1 MMNIHPELLKQLKE
15 YYKPG
20 TKVRLVHMN
29 DPYTHIPVGTIGV
42 VTWVDDAGTIFT
54 KWSNGSTL
62 GVVFREDSVVKIEE
76 NELE

>member
-62 GVVFREDSVVKIEE
+62 GVVFGEDECVKIEE
-76 NELE
+76 GEFE

>member
-1 MMNIHPELLKQLKE
+1 MTNIHSDQLKQLKE

-20 TKVRLVHMN
+20 SKVKLVRMD

-42 VTWVDDAGTIFT
+42 VTCVDDAGTIFA

-62 GVVFREDSVVKIEE
+62 GVVFNEDSCVKIEE
-76 NELE
+76 D

>member
-1 MMNIHPELLKQLKE
+1 MNGIHPDLLKQLKE

-20 TKVRLVHMN
+20 TRVRLVHMN
-29 DPYTHIPVGTIGV
+29 DPYVTIPPGTTGEV
-42 VTWVDDAGTIFT
+42 LCVDSLGTLHVM
-54 KWSNGSTL
+54 WSNGSTL

>member
-1 MMNIHPELLKQLKE
+1 MMNIHPELLKQLRE

-20 TKVRLVHMN
+20 SKVKLVRMN
-29 DPYTHIPVGTIGV
+29 DPFTHIPVGTIGV

-62 GVVFREDSVVKIEE
+62 GVVFNVDSCVKIEE
-76 NELE
+76 DEIE